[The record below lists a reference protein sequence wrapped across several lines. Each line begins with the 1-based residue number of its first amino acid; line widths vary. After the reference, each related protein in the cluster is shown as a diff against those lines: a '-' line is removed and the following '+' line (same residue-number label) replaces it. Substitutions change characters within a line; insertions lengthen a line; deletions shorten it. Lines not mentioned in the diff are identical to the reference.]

1 MIYLIHYDRSAA
13 KLVAM
18 KQFAQSERQQAEK
31 VRLDT
36 ELELLKSGISHEI
49 VLLEATNEEELRKT
63 HRRYFEALEDLLNPA
78 AIAKAA

>member
-78 AIAKAA
+78 AIVKAA

>member
-78 AIAKAA
+78 AIAHAA